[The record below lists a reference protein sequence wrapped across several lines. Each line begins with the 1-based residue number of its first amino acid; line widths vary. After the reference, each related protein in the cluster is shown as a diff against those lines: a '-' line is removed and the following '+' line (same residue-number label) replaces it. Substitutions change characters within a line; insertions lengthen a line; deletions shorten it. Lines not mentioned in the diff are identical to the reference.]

1 MGRRTAEDTCEEDG
15 QTRKRRGRNGD
26 ECVEEFNETPAPLKR
41 TAGTREEEKRCVPG
55 GGAGAGVCERIHLG
69 NTKLCIIYQAAVGFV
84 LVFTVRD
91 RS

>member
-1 MGRRTAEDTCEEDG
+1 MWVRWTDEGR
-15 QTRKRRGRNGD
+15 RNGD
-26 ECVEEFNETPAPLKR
+26 GRAEDFNETPAPLKR

-55 GGAGAGVCERIHLG
+55 GGGAGVCERIHLG
-69 NTKLCIIYQAAVGFV
+69 NTELCIIYQAAVGFV